1 MIESWCQGTPWECG
15 EDSWWRE
22 PSLGT
27 PGCSPQTMMWMW
39 ESKGPWLPGESS
51 KWPQRFVGDWRK
63 LTFNMLNPWQ
73 NRSFASDAIVF
84 SRHCGASSFSFGS
97 QKEFC
102 TSLSQFVTT
111 IHQPFEDSQPKHTM
125 LRMRF
130 SPLQSYSDIMIS
142 IEKSSE
148 TQFATCFLFFVG
160 GSWLV
165 DGRSYRLQRQSRRG
179 ACSGGAGFSGR
190 IPSEFL
196 LVHGFVTRFFWLLVS
211 IILFVF
217 RLSLGVISFS
227 VIYIDELWTCW

>member
-1 MIESWCQGTPWECG
+1 
-15 EDSWWRE
+15 
-22 PSLGT
+22 
-27 PGCSPQTMMWMW
+27 
-39 ESKGPWLPGESS
+39 
-51 KWPQRFVGDWRK
+51 
-63 LTFNMLNPWQ
+63 MLNPWQ

-102 TSLSQFVTT
+102 TSPSQCVTT

-142 IEKSSE
+142 IEKVVRRSLLHVFCSS
-148 TQFATCFLFFVG
+148 

-179 ACSGGAGFSGR
+179 ACSGRAGFSGR
-190 IPSEFL
+190 IPSEFR

-211 IILFVF
+211 IILSVF
-217 RLSLGVISFS
+217 TLSLGVISFS
-227 VIYIDELWTCW
+227 VINIDELWTCW